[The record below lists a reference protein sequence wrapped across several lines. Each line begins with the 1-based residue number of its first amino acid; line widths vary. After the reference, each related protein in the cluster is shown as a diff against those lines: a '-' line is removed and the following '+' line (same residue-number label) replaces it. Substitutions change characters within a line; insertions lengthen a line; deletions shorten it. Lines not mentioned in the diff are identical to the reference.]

1 MADKPIS
8 TGDKRFF
15 STFDTK
21 LPTHLLSPSNISHSV
36 EKTTMAP
43 TAASTESGF
52 KKPLDI
58 SSLMSPPE
66 PIRLESFSQGRESN
80 PTGPTVS
87 DVRLLQP
94 ISPISPP
101 ISPAEKVND
110 HSVNP
115 APSANTAV
123 QDPIL
128 YPSQDVTR
136 SPQQQPL
143 FAQDDSIDVR
153 RIVDEHVN
161 VRPADLF
168 RHASPPKREDYEL
181 IIFFRSQVMKKYLEN
196 PKSWLKRERNQLLA
210 DRRAGA
216 RYSKFKPQPKPIL
229 PAKIPQVRKETQRPK
244 TVKPAK
250 VVKATQPGA
259 AAPRPIRSYPTTN
272 PGQSANRPPSATPDP
287 SPRRAVAPNREDKD
301 FASLPNFCPPL
312 DTLPARSNSLKVD
325 WKGTPI
331 DLSNDPHRNLLHPDE
346 IILAANLRLDC
357 ATYLTSKR
365 RMFIRRRE
373 CLKMGKE
380 FRKTDAQQA
389 CKIDVNKASKLWT
402 AFEKVGWLE
411 KDWMDEYM

>member
-8 TGDKRFF
+8 TADIKFS
-15 STFDTK
+15 STFGTK
-21 LPTHLLSPSNISHSV
+21 LPTHLLSTSNISRDM
-36 EKTTMAP
+36 EKITMSS

-66 PIRLESFSQGRESN
+66 PPRLESFSQRRESN

-87 DVRLLQP
+87 DVRRLQP
-94 ISPISPP
+94 ISPITPP
-101 ISPAEKVND
+101 ISPTTNVDD

-115 APSANTAV
+115 ASSANTAV

-161 VRPADLF
+161 IRPAGMFGD
-168 RHASPPKREDYEL
+168 ASPPKLEDYEL
-181 IIFFRSQVMKKYLEN
+181 VIFFSSQVMKKYQEN
-196 PKSWLKRERNQLLA
+196 PKLWLKRERDQLLA

-216 RYSKFKPQPKPIL
+216 RYNKFKPQPKPIL
-229 PAKIPQVRKETQRPK
+229 PAKVPQVRKETQRTK

-250 VVKATQPGA
+250 VVKATQPSA

-272 PGQSANRPPSATPDP
+272 PGQSSNRLPSATPDP

-301 FASLPNFCPPL
+301 FDSLPNLCPPL
-312 DTLPARSNSLKVD
+312 DTLPPRSNSLKVD

-331 DLSNDPHRNLLHPDE
+331 DLSNDPYRHLLHPDE
-346 IILAANLRLDC
+346 VTLAANLRLDC

-373 CLKMGKE
+373 CLQMGKE

-402 AFEKVGWLE
+402 AFEKVGWLG
-411 KDWMDEYM
+411 KNYMDKYV

>member
-1 MADKPIS
+1 MS
-8 TGDKRFF
+8 TTG
-15 STFDTK
+15 
-21 LPTHLLSPSNISHSV
+21 SNM
-36 EKTTMAP
+36 EKTAMAP
-43 TAASTESGF
+43 IASSTVSGSGF

-66 PIRLESFSQGRESN
+66 PPRLESFSQGRESN
-80 PTGPTVS
+80 PMGPALS
-87 DVRLLQP
+87 DVRRLHPL
-94 ISPISPP
+94 SPISPP
-101 ISPAEKVND
+101 ISPATNVDD
-110 HSVNP
+110 HSVN
-115 APSANTAV
+115 SASSTSTAV

-128 YPSQDVTR
+128 YPPQDVSR

-161 VRPADLF
+161 MRSADMF
-168 RHASPPKREDYEL
+168 KNACPPKREDYEL
-181 IIFFRSQVMKKYLEN
+181 VLSFRSQVMALYNKDR
-196 PKSWLKRERNQLLA
+196 KSWLRREREFLLA

-216 RYSKFKPQPKPIL
+216 RNNQFKPQPKPIL
-229 PAKIPQVRKETQRPK
+229 PAKVPQVRKETQRTK
-244 TVKPAK
+244 TVRPAK
-250 VVKATQPGA
+250 VVKSSQPNAT
-259 AAPRPIRSYPTTN
+259 APRPIRSYPTMN
-272 PGQSANRPPSATPDP
+272 PGQSSNRPPSATPDP

-301 FASLPNFCPPL
+301 FASLPNLCPPL
-312 DTLPARSNSLKVD
+312 NTLPERSNSLKVD

-331 DLSNDPHRNLLHPDE
+331 DLSNDPNRHLLHPDE
-346 IILAANLRLDC
+346 ITLAANLRLDC

-402 AFEKVGWLE
+402 AFEKVGWL
-411 KDWMDEYM
+411 KQAWMEDYL